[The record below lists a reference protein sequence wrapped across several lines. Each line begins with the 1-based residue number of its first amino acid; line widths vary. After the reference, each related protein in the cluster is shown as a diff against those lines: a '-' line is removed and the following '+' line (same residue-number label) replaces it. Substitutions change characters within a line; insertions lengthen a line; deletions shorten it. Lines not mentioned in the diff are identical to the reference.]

1 MVLGGI
7 VLGEHFDGIDAAT
20 WRLLLVGSTE
30 TCREIDVMHDV
41 MLRMIVAT
49 QVGRPVGSV
58 CLFLRKEKT

>member
-20 WRLLLVGSTE
+20 WRILLVGSTE

-41 MLRMIVAT
+41 MLRMIVQRKWAD
-49 QVGRPVGSV
+49 QLA
-58 CLFLRKEKT
+58 LFAFF